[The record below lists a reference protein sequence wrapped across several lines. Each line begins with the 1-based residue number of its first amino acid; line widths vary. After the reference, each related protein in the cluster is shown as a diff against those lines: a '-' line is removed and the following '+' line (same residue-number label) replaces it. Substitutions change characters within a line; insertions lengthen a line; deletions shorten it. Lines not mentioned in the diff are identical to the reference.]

1 MRNANLL
8 FQIAQ
13 LGFNKKVGQVSFD
26 MPQSGEL
33 NLSKPYSEETARLID
48 EEARLLIT
56 NAHKRTTELLTKH
69 KAEIEKVRSR
79 NIWKIIFNNNV
90 WLLESLM

>member
-1 MRNANLL
+1 MLRICHLL

-26 MPQSGEL
+26 MPQAGEL

-48 EEARLLIT
+48 EEARALIT
-56 NAHKRTTELLTKH
+56 SAHQRTTELLTKH
-69 KAEIEKVRSR
+69 KAEIEKVSR
-79 NIWKIIFNNNV
+79 MGR
-90 WLLESLM
+90 EEDEE